1 MIEERKYEDE
11 ADPADFAPDFD
22 KQPEPYGRAIPELL
36 QCFDRLAPGSHI
48 IDIAGGYGR
57 YAIPLAEAGHEVTIV
72 DIHEASLA
80 EARKRA
86 QKLNSRTGAIHT
98 VNSDVMRQSLANT
111 QQYDAALCA
120 GFIHHLNNQGV
131 RDLFSYMTDSVKP
144 GGLVVL
150 EFSTNKQRRYPDGTP
165 ILVGGAPEHNCTYE
179 EGMELL
185 ASLYPPDS
193 FKDVEYSVTKLK
205 ERQIDFWYDADMISV
220 GGIKI

>member
-1 MIEERKYEDE
+1 MKEDRKYEDE

-22 KQPEPYGRAIPELL
+22 KQPEPYGDAIPELL
-36 QCFDRLAPGSHI
+36 QCFDRLTPGSHI

-57 YAIPLAEAGHEVTIV
+57 YAIPLAEAGHEVTII

-86 QKLNSRTGAIHT
+86 QKLKSKTGAIRT

-120 GFIHHLNNQGV
+120 GFIHHLNNEGV

-150 EFSTNKQRRYPDGTP
+150 EFSTNKQRRYPDGTL

-185 ASLYPPDS
+185 ESLYS
-193 FKDVEYSVTKLK
+193 SKIFKGVEYGVVKLK
-205 ERQIDFWYDADMISV
+205 IRQDDFWYDADMIIASGV
-220 GGIKI
+220 KS